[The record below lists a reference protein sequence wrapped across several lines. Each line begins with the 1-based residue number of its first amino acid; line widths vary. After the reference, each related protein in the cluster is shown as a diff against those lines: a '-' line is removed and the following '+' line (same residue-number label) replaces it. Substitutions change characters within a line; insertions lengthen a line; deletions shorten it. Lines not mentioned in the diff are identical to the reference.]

1 MIRETLRDLVK
12 DIDLAYRLKP
22 VTAVLLSASVLLGAC
37 STVKHTQKAVDGAR
51 WSSLEPLSIP
61 YEVRLAQFEKGNLV
75 ANPSFEESEPATEDA
90 DNTQHWFR
98 IGRSVEWVDAASGRD
113 GPEEVVDG
121 RHAVKIVKRSAG
133 ELDKAEGI
141 ISDFIPVI
149 PGNYDFFYD
158 VKLKNITSHKARLG
172 FRLYDALVVKAFFF
186 DAQKKKIDP
195 AFLNPVAGSLIDN
208 SDKSYAFANFWRID
222 DFPWATV
229 RGRTYN
235 YPFSEGDLPERTRFV
250 RLFFGLKGR
259 GTMWIDN
266 IVYRYSKWNFST
278 LERMRPYFGR
288 RLTAAE
294 KIIPTPRSLE
304 LLNDVI
310 YFDPQNPG
318 SSLPIIVLPEN
329 PAAAEHTAAG
339 ILQHKLNAVMHRVL
353 PVEVP
358 ADRHVRVVNDYSS
371 DDIRDG
377 RLVFSIGRNKLY
389 HQAWPDLPL
398 HVIGEKSQ
406 GYVIRSKPVGDALV
420 VFLLGETPVG
430 TFNATATSVQLLE
443 EEKCIYHNATVV
455 DFPDFLGRSYCLK
468 NWQSAAELRHDIDAI
483 ERMSFYKLNKV
494 YCGHNRTN
502 ADWHLIDD
510 LFRKGVEEAG
520 RKCRKTG
527 VMSLALMVNPYSHL
541 GFEPSVD
548 DLDDQARNFWT
559 HSRPESI
566 NLLKDFFKTGLD
578 AGADTIML
586 QADDSVPHTGGNR
599 KNYGLYTTED
609 QNRFG
614 NLQNAHAHVIN
625 SLKQWVDSAYP
636 GTRIEFCPPWYAN
649 EFIDRGEGKAEV
661 YFNELT
667 AQIPR
672 DVAIVWTGP
681 TVRSLS
687 VDMADLHRYGTLIGR
702 WPMIWDNTLYARNL
716 ETKRYGGYTTY
727 YPGKVR
733 MCNLFEPFDT
743 DRPAGFQN
751 YNDGRHMYTN
761 GNAYSEVYKIKFA
774 TVADYEWNT
783 ANYNPEL
790 SLWKVLCSLYGT
802 ECARELV
809 LFNEA
814 YYGTYEAC
822 MRMESDEAKPAFI
835 ENGRLYSIEMDRR
848 LERISRLLPTGD
860 PLSSELAT
868 FRDRQKKRLEE
879 LSRALGPTQK

>member
-1 MIRETLRDLVK
+1 MK
-12 DIDLAYRLKP
+12 DIDWACRLKR
-22 VTAVLLSASVLLGAC
+22 VTAFLLTASVLLGAC
-37 STVKHTQKAVDGAR
+37 STVKHTQKAGGGEP

-61 YEVRLAQFEKGNLV
+61 YEVRLTQFEKGNLV
-75 ANPSFEESEPATEDA
+75 ANPSFEETVPATGGT
-90 DNTQHWFR
+90 DNTQHW
-98 IGRSVEWVDAASGRD
+98 ITVGRSIEWVDAASD
-113 GPEEVVDG
+113 NYALEEVADG
-121 RHAVKIVKRSAG
+121 RHAVKIVRRSAG
-133 ELDKAEGI
+133 ELDEAEGI
-141 ISDFIPVI
+141 ISDYIPVI

-158 VKLKNITSHKARLG
+158 VKLKNITSQRVRLG
-172 FRLYDALVVKAFFF
+172 FRLYDALVVKTIFF

-195 AFLNPVAGSLIDN
+195 AYLNPVTGSLIDN
-208 SDKSYAFANFWRID
+208 SDKGYAFTNFWRID

-235 YPFSEGDLPERTRFV
+235 YPFSEGDLPEGTRFV

-259 GTMWIDN
+259 GTMWVDN

-288 RLTAAE
+288 CLTAAD
-294 KIIPTPRSLE
+294 KIVPTPRSLE
-304 LLNDVI
+304 PLNDVI

-318 SSLPIIVLPEN
+318 SSPPVIVLPEN
-329 PAAAEHTAAG
+329 PAAAERTAG
-339 ILQHKLNAVMHRVL
+339 KILQHKMNAVMHKVM
-353 PVEVP
+353 PVEPP
-358 ADRHVRVVNDYSS
+358 ADRHVRVVNDFSS

-389 HQAWPDLPL
+389 RQAWPDLPL

-406 GYVIRSKPVGDALV
+406 GYVISSKLVGDALV
-420 VFLLGETPVG
+420 VFLLGETPAG
-430 TFNATATSVQLLE
+430 TFNAAATSVQLLE
-443 EEKCIYHNATVV
+443 EENCIYHNATVV

-468 NWQSAAELRHDIDAI
+468 NWQSADELRHDLDGID
-483 ERMSFYKLNKV
+483 RMSLYKVNKV

-502 ADWHLIDD
+502 VDWHLIDE
-510 LFRKGVEEAG
+510 LFKKGVEEAG
-520 RKCRKTG
+520 RKCRETG

-541 GFEPSVD
+541 GFEPSAD

-559 HSRPESI
+559 HSRPESV
-566 NLLKDFFKTGLD
+566 NLLKDFFKIGLD
-578 AGADTIML
+578 AGAETIML

-614 NLQNAHAHVIN
+614 NLQNAQAHVIN
-625 SLKQWVDSAYP
+625 SLKRWVDSAYP

-649 EFIDRGEGKAEV
+649 EFIDRSEGKAEV
-661 YFNELT
+661 YFNEL
-667 AQIPR
+667 ASLIPR

-702 WPMIWDNTLYARNL
+702 WPMMWDNTLYARNL

-743 DRPAGFQN
+743 DRPEGFQN

-783 ANYNPEL
+783 AAYNPEL
-790 SLWKVLCSLYGT
+790 ALWKVLSSLYGT

-814 YYGTYEAC
+814 YYGTYEVC
-822 MRMESDEAKPAFI
+822 LRMESDGAKPAFI

-848 LERISRLLPTGD
+848 LESISELLPAEH
-860 PLSSELAT
+860 PLLNELVT
-868 FRDRQKKRLEE
+868 FRDRQKKRFDQ
-879 LSRALGPTQK
+879 LSRALESTQK

>member
-1 MIRETLRDLVK
+1 MDW
-12 DIDLAYRLKP
+12 ACRLKR
-22 VTAVLLSASVLLGAC
+22 VTAFLLSASVLLGAC
-37 STVKHTQKAVDGAR
+37 STVKHPQKASGGAS

-75 ANPSFEESEPATEDA
+75 ANPSFEKSGPAARGA
-90 DNTQHWFR
+90 DISQHW
-98 IGRSVEWVDAASGRD
+98 IAVGRGVEWVDAASGRYA
-113 GPEEVVDG
+113 PEEVATG
-121 RHAVKIVKRSAG
+121 RCAVKIVRKSAG
-133 ELDKAEGI
+133 ELDEAEGI
-141 ISDFIPVI
+141 ISDFISVI

-158 VKLKNITSHKARLG
+158 VKLKNITGHKPRLG
-172 FRLYDALVVKAFFF
+172 FRLYDALVVKTFFF
-186 DAQKKKIDP
+186 DAQKKKIEP
-195 AFLNPVAGSLIDN
+195 AYLNPVSGSLIDN
-208 SDKSYAFANFWRID
+208 SDKNYAFANFWRID

-235 YPFSEGDLPERTRFV
+235 YPFSEGDLPEGTRFV

-288 RLTAAE
+288 RLTAAD
-294 KIIPTPRSLE
+294 KIVPTPRSLE
-304 LLNDVI
+304 PLNDII

-318 SSLPIIVLPEN
+318 SSPPVIVLPEN
-329 PAAAEHTAAG
+329 PAAAERTAAK
-339 ILQHKLNAVMHRVL
+339 ILQHKMNAVMHKVM
-353 PVEVP
+353 PAETP
-358 ADRHVRVVNDYSS
+358 ADRHIRIVNDFSS

-389 HQAWPDLPL
+389 RQAWPDLPL

-406 GYVIRSKPVGDALV
+406 GYVIMSKPVGDALV
-420 VFLLGETPVG
+420 VFLLGETPAG
-430 TFNATATSVQLLE
+430 TFNAAATSVQLLE
-443 EEKCIYHNATVV
+443 EENCIYHNAAVV

-468 NWQSAAELRHDIDAI
+468 NWQNADELRHDLDGID
-483 ERMSFYKLNKV
+483 RMSLYKLNKV

-502 ADWHLIDD
+502 VDWHLIDD
-510 LFRKGVEEAG
+510 LFKKGVEEAG
-520 RKCRKTG
+520 RKCRESG
-527 VMSLALMVNPYSHL
+527 VVSLALMVNPYSHL

-559 HSRPESI
+559 HSRPESV

-578 AGADTIML
+578 AGAETIML

-614 NLQNAHAHVIN
+614 NLQNAQAHVIN
-625 SLKQWVDSAYP
+625 SLKRWVDRSYP

-667 AQIPR
+667 SLIPR

-702 WPMIWDNTLYARNL
+702 WPMMWDNTLYARNL

-743 DRPAGFQN
+743 DRPEGFQN

-774 TVADYEWNT
+774 TVADYQWNT
-783 ANYNPEL
+783 AAYNPEL
-790 SLWKVLCSLYGT
+790 ALWKVLSSLYGT

-814 YYGTYEAC
+814 YYGTYEVC
-822 MRMESDEAKPAFI
+822 LRIESDGAKPAFI
-835 ENGRLYSIEMDRR
+835 ENGRLYFIEMDRR
-848 LERISRLLPTGD
+848 LERISELLPAEH
-860 PLSSELAT
+860 PLLNELAN
-868 FRDRQKKRLEE
+868 FRDRQKKRFDQ
-879 LSRALGPTQK
+879 LSRALGPTLK

>member
-1 MIRETLRDLVK
+1 VK
-12 DIDLAYRLKP
+12 DIDWACRLKR
-22 VTAVLLSASVLLGAC
+22 VTAFLLTASVLLGAC
-37 STVKHTQKAVDGAR
+37 STVKHTQKASGGVP

-61 YEVRLAQFEKGNLV
+61 YEVRLTQFEKGNLV
-75 ANPSFEESEPATEDA
+75 ANPSFEETVSAAGDA
-90 DNTQHWFR
+90 DKTQHW
-98 IGRSVEWVDAASGRD
+98 ITVGRSVEWVDAASD
-113 GPEEVVDG
+113 DYALEEVADG
-121 RHAVKIVKRSAG
+121 RHAVKIVRRSAG
-133 ELDKAEGI
+133 ELDEAEGI

-158 VKLKNITSHKARLG
+158 VKLKNITGHKARLG
-172 FRLYDALVVKAFFF
+172 FRLFDALVVKTIFF
-186 DAQKKKIDP
+186 DAQKKEIDP
-195 AFLNPVAGSLIDN
+195 AYLNPVAGSLIDN
-208 SDKSYAFANFWRID
+208 SDKNYAFANFWRID

-235 YPFSEGDLPERTRFV
+235 YPFSEGDLPEGTRFV
-250 RLFFGLKGR
+250 RLFFGFKGR

-288 RLTAAE
+288 RLTATD
-294 KIIPTPRSLE
+294 KIVPTPRHLE
-304 LLNDVI
+304 PLNDVI

-318 SSLPIIVLPEN
+318 SSPPIIVLPEN
-329 PAAAEHTAAG
+329 PVAAEKTAAR
-339 ILQHKLNAVMHRVL
+339 ILQHKLNAVMHKVM
-353 PVEVP
+353 P
-358 ADRHVRVVNDYSS
+358 AETSADNHVRVVSDFSS
-371 DDIRDG
+371 DDVRDR

-389 HQAWPDLPL
+389 RQAWPDLPL
-398 HVIGEKSQ
+398 HVIEEKSQ
-406 GYVIRSKPVGDALV
+406 GYVIRSRSLGHALV
-420 VFLLGETPVG
+420 VFLLGETPAG
-430 TFNATATSVQLLE
+430 TFNAAATSVQLLE
-443 EEKCIYHNATVV
+443 EENCIYHDAAVV

-468 NWQSAAELRHDIDAI
+468 NWQSTAELRRDIDAI
-483 ERMSFYKLNKV
+483 DRMSLYKLNKV
-494 YCGHNRTN
+494 YCGHNRTK

-510 LFRKGVEEAG
+510 LFREGVEEAG
-520 RKCRKTG
+520 RKCRETG

-541 GFEPSVD
+541 GFEPSAD
-548 DLDDQARNFWT
+548 ELDDQARNIWT
-559 HSRPESI
+559 HSRPESV
-566 NLLKDFFKTGLD
+566 NLLKDFFETGLE
-578 AGADTIML
+578 AGAETIML

-609 QNRFG
+609 KNRFG
-614 NLQNAHAHVIN
+614 NLQNAQAHVIN
-625 SLKQWVDSAYP
+625 SLKEWVDSAYP

-649 EFIDRGEGKAEV
+649 EFIDRSEGKAEV

-667 AQIPR
+667 ALIPR
-672 DVAIVWTGP
+672 DVAIIWTGP

-743 DRPAGFQN
+743 DRPEGFQN

-761 GNAYSEVYKIKFA
+761 ANAYSEMYKIKFA

-783 ANYNPEL
+783 AAYNPEL
-790 SLWKVLCSLYGT
+790 ALWKVLSSLYGT

-814 YYGTYEAC
+814 YYGTYEVC
-822 MRMESDEAKPAFI
+822 LRMESDGAKPAFI

-848 LERISRLLPTGD
+848 LESISRLLPAEH
-860 PLSSELAT
+860 PLLNELANC
-868 FRDRQKKRLEE
+868 RNRQKKRFDQLAR
-879 LSRALGPTQK
+879 SLGSTQK

>member
-1 MIRETLRDLVK
+1 VK
-12 DIDLAYRLKP
+12 DIDLACRLKR
-22 VTAVLLSASVLLGAC
+22 VTAVLLSTSFLLGAC
-37 STVKHTQKAVDGAR
+37 STVKHTQKANGGAP

-75 ANPSFEESEPATEDA
+75 ANPSFEKSEPAAGGA
-90 DNTQHWFR
+90 DDIQHW
-98 IGRSVEWVDAASGRD
+98 ITVGRSVEWVDAASATYAR
-113 GPEEVVDG
+113 EEVADG
-121 RHAVKIVKRSAG
+121 RHAVKIVRRSAG
-133 ELDKAEGI
+133 ELDEAEGI
-141 ISDFIPVI
+141 ISDYIPVI

-158 VKLKNITSHKARLG
+158 VKLKNITGHKARLG
-172 FRLYDALVVKAFFF
+172 FRLYDALVVKTIFF

-195 AFLNPVAGSLIDN
+195 AYLNPVAGSLIDN
-208 SDKSYAFANFWRID
+208 SDKGYAFANFWRID

-235 YPFSEGDLPERTRFV
+235 YPFSEGDLPEGTRFV

-259 GTMWIDN
+259 GTMWVDN

-288 RLTAAE
+288 RLTAAD
-294 KIIPTPRSLE
+294 KIVPTPRSLE
-304 LLNDVI
+304 PLNDVI
-310 YFDPQNPG
+310 YFDPQKPG
-318 SSLPIIVLPEN
+318 SSPPIIVLPEN
-329 PAAAEHTAAG
+329 PAAAERTAAG
-339 ILQHKLNAVMHRVL
+339 ILQHKLDAVMHKVM
-353 PVEVP
+353 PAETP
-358 ADRHVRVVNDYSS
+358 ADRHARVVENDFNS

-389 HQAWPDLPL
+389 HQLWPDLPL

-406 GYVIRSKPVGDALV
+406 GYVIRSKLVGGALV

-430 TFNATATSVQLLE
+430 NFNAAATAVQLLE

-455 DFPDFLGRSYCLK
+455 DFPDFLGRSYCLN
-468 NWQSAAELRHDIDAI
+468 NWKSAAELRRDLDAI
-483 ERMSFYKLNKV
+483 DRMSLYKLNKV

-502 ADWHLIDD
+502 ADWYLIDD
-510 LFRKGVEEAG
+510 LFRRGVEEAG
-520 RKCRKTG
+520 RKCRETG

-548 DLDDQARNFWT
+548 DLGDQARNFWT
-559 HSRPESI
+559 HSRPESV
-566 NLLKDFFKTGLD
+566 NLLKDFFKTGLE
-578 AGADTIML
+578 AGAETIML

-614 NLQNAHAHVIN
+614 NLQHAQAHVIN
-625 SLKQWVDSAYP
+625 SLKRWVDSAYP

-649 EFIDRGEGKAEV
+649 EFIDRSEGKAEV
-661 YFNELT
+661 YFNEL
-667 AQIPR
+667 ASLIPR

-687 VDMADLHRYGTLIGR
+687 VDMADLHRYGSLIGR
-702 WPMIWDNTLYARNL
+702 WPMMWDNTLYARNL
-716 ETKRYGGYTTY
+716 ETKSYGGYTTY

-733 MCNLFEPFDT
+733 MCNLFEPFDAR
-743 DRPAGFQN
+743 RPLGFQN

-783 ANYNPEL
+783 AAYNPEFT
-790 SLWKVLCSLYGT
+790 LWRVLCRLYGT

-809 LFNEA
+809 LFNDA

-822 MRMESDEAKPAFI
+822 LRLESDGAVSAFI
-835 ENGRLYSIEMDRR
+835 ENGRVYITEMDRR
-848 LERISRLLPTGD
+848 LERIFRLLSTD
-860 PLSSELAT
+860 HPLLNELTT
-868 FRDRQKKRLEE
+868 FRNRQKKRFDQ
-879 LSRALGPTQK
+879 LSRALGATQK